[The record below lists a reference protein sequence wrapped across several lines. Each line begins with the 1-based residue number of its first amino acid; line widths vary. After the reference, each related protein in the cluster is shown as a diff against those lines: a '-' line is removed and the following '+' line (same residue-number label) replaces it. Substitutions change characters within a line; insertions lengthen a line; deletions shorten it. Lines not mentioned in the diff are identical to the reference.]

1 MRGAFDLGGPVPA
14 VPSCPSW
21 SVTDLV
27 RHLGGVHRYLAHVLR
42 GRLTIPPDPAGLT
55 LPEPRDG
62 PDALIDRFAEG
73 AGEPAELFHEL
84 GPDTTAR
91 TWSAEQ
97 TSGFRL
103 RMQLIEP
110 AVHRWDAESATGTP
124 GGLAPDLAA
133 DAVTRTIEVMA
144 PARRGW
150 RQAPPGAGETYRFR
164 RTDGPE
170 SWTVLFSGDQ
180 ILRVPGFTGPAVDV
194 AAAGSACDLSLF
206 RWGRLP
212 PTVLRVQG
220 DAALLPHRFTL
231 VPPVRGPGRR
241 ARPGRVP
248 GCGPP
253 DRKTRAA
260 TYHGGMSFLRRHRA
274 ATPAGPD
281 FDVLA
286 MDPGDWPGNLGAGLL
301 PAPDGSCQGVFL
313 RYDLFGGRGPAMIIG
328 NLPEG
333 SPARDLTDDQIPF
346 EVAQL
351 LDALENDED
360 VEVTG
365 VEDCPVMQG
374 DNLLIVRKI
383 KLSESRISCVQFD
396 RSDNVLVT
404 IASWDRPITDD
415 LYALLKPLPAELFQ
429 QG

>member
-1 MRGAFDLGGPVPA
+1 MRDGHRAPVPSIKGPTGPTRANRKERGKPADGATAPDAPGGGRGAGSDEGA
-14 VPSCPSW
+14 
-21 SVTDLV
+21 
-27 RHLGGVHRYLAHVLR
+27 R
-42 GRLTIPPDPAGLT
+42 GRK
-55 LPEPRDG
+55 
-62 PDALIDRFAEG
+62 
-73 AGEPAELFHEL
+73 
-84 GPDTTAR
+84 
-91 TWSAEQ
+91 
-97 TSGFRL
+97 
-103 RMQLIEP
+103 
-110 AVHRWDAESATGTP
+110 
-124 GGLAPDLAA
+124 
-133 DAVTRTIEVMA
+133 
-144 PARRGW
+144 
-150 RQAPPGAGETYRFR
+150 
-164 RTDGPE
+164 
-170 SWTVLFSGDQ
+170 
-180 ILRVPGFTGPAVDV
+180 RVP
-194 AAAGSACDLSLF
+194 
-206 RWGRLP
+206 
-212 PTVLRVQG
+212 
-220 DAALLPHRFTL
+220 
-231 VPPVRGPGRR
+231 
-241 ARPGRVP
+241 
-248 GCGPP
+248 
-253 DRKTRAA
+253 A

-333 SPARDLTDDQIPF
+333 SPARDLADKQVPF

-374 DNLLIVRKI
+374 DNLLIVRKV

>member
-1 MRGAFDLGGPVPA
+1 MPV
-14 VPSCPSW
+14 
-21 SVTDLV
+21 
-27 RHLGGVHRYLAHVLR
+27 
-42 GRLTIPPDPAGLT
+42 
-55 LPEPRDG
+55 
-62 PDALIDRFAEG
+62 
-73 AGEPAELFHEL
+73 
-84 GPDTTAR
+84 
-91 TWSAEQ
+91 
-97 TSGFRL
+97 RL
-103 RMQLIEP
+103 RMRAIEP
-110 AVHRWDAESATGTP
+110 ARHRWDAQS
-124 GGLAPDLAA
+124 LAG
-133 DAVTRTIEVMA
+133 A
-144 PARRGW
+144 P
-150 RQAPPGAGETYRFR
+150 APPGRGERGRFR
-164 RTDGPE
+164 LVDGPW
-170 SWTVLFSGDQ
+170 SRTVVLVGDAVRLEPGSTAPVGFPAMA
-180 ILRVPGFTGPAVDV
+180 LRVT
-194 AAAGSACDLSLF
+194 
-206 RWGRLP
+206 
-212 PTVLRVQG
+212 G
-220 DAALLPHRFTL
+220 DATRLQHHVPP
-231 VPPVRGPGRR
+231 VPPVRGAVRPRCRRGTPGGPDGAPPGR
-241 ARPGRVP
+241 
-248 GCGPP
+248 GPRG
-253 DRKTRAA
+253 RKTRPA
-260 TYHGGMSFLRRHRA
+260 TYHGGMSFLRRNRA

-333 SPARDLTDDQIPF
+333 SPARDLAEGQVPF

-351 LDALENDED
+351 LDALENEED

-383 KLSESRISCVQFD
+383 KLSEGRISCVQFD